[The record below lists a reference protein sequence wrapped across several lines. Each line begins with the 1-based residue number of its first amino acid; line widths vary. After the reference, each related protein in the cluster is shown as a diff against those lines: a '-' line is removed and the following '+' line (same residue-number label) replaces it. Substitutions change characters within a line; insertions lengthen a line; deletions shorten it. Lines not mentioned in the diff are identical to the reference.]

1 MSASDIIAECIQG
14 GVDLTPALDFDGPD
28 DAFAGDLEQRL
39 RDHKVEVIRELVGRT
54 GIEPRGGPA
63 GPDWRFEWLREMGI
77 VALRWREATDLH
89 VKALL
94 RELLD
99 ETPKSLD
106 EWLILG
112 GMIRDAEVDL
122 RRAGKLPQIPNFGP

>member
-1 MSASDIIAECIQG
+1 MIATDIIAECIHA
-14 GVDLTPALDFDGPD
+14 GVTLTPALDFDGPD
-28 DAFAGDLEQRL
+28 EAFAGGLDQRL
-39 RDHKVEVIRELVGRT
+39 RDYKVEVIRELVGCP
-54 GIEPRGGPA
+54 GVDLRGGPTP
-63 GPDWRFEWLREMGI
+63 PDWQFEWLREMGI
-77 VALRWREATDLH
+77 LALRWREVTDPD
-89 VKALL
+89 VKAIL

-122 RRAGKLPQIPNFGP
+122 RRAGKLPRIPNFGP